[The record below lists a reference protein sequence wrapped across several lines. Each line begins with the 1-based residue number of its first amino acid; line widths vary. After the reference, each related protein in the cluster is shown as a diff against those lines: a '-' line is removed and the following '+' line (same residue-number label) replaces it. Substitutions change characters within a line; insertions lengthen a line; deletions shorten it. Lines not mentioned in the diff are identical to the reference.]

1 MKKSI
6 FLKQILQFREKP
18 NYKVPQKY
26 FSEYLKRLKKLKII
40 SHTRAEIFSPHGYI
54 FLQIFP
60 IFMHLS
66 KTVEKDFKNK
76 YAE

>member
-18 NYKVPQKY
+18 IDAHRKIPCQKVQKDWKT
-26 FSEYLKRLKKLKII
+26 SDK

-54 FLQIFP
+54 FFANIP
-60 IFMHLS
+60 
-66 KTVEKDFKNK
+66 DFYALVKNR
-76 YAE
+76 